1 MNGKTSP
8 GRLKQPKALYFCG
21 SVFTFTNFAY
31 YGMKLVLLLF
41 IAESVARG
49 GLGLSNSEATA
60 LLATFMAFSY
70 LSPVVGGWISDRFLG
85 PKYCVILGMIISG
98 IGYFLAYS
106 AHSKATIQIM
116 IALCVI
122 GGGLY
127 KSTSQTLVGSL
138 YENDDPRK
146 DGAFSMTYTFTN
158 IGVLFGPFL
167 CGLVANQW
175 FAQKQGG
182 EILEYGYRAV
192 FLVAA
197 IVIWIGAAFF
207 AVGQKF
213 FLKDIRTEASGNEG
227 RLAKKELAAKP
238 LTKPEKRRMG
248 VILILAFFT
257 IFFWIAYNQASMS
270 IALYMQEFVNLKIG
284 GFQIPTAWIDSYN
297 GLLCVILGPVM
308 AAIWLKMSKRKQG
321 DLNISQKMSLG
332 FIFLAMAFV
341 FMIIAVIKTGTVAG
355 QGPKASV
362 LFIIAFITFQ
372 SIGEMCF
379 APVGY
384 GMVNKL
390 APLKFSSLL
399 MGVWFASMFVA
410 NKLSGYVE
418 LVINQLGMLQVF
430 IIIPL
435 CLVVIGFLLFAM
447 NKKLEKMADDSD
459 IQKGQNDY
467 ETDRESVGNCTGNEA

>member
-1 MNGKTSP
+1 MMNDSTTVSA
-8 GRLKQPKALYFCG
+8 KQPKALYFCG
-21 SVFTFTNFAY
+21 SIFTFTNFAY

-41 IAESVARG
+41 IAEKTTRG
-49 GLGLSNSEATA
+49 GLGLSNAEATA
-60 LLATFMAFSY
+60 MLATFMAFSY
-70 LSPVVGGWISDRFLG
+70 LSPVIGGWISDRFLG
-85 PKYCVILGMIISG
+85 PKLCIILGMITSG
-98 IGYFLAYS
+98 AGYFAAFS
-106 AHSKATIQIM
+106 AHSKAAISLTIV
-116 IALCVI
+116 LCVI

-127 KSTSQTLVGSL
+127 KSTSQTLVGNL
-138 YENDDPRK
+138 YSNDDPRK

-175 FAQKQGG
+175 FAVKDGG
-182 EILEYGYRAV
+182 EILQYGYRAV

-197 IVIWIGAAFF
+197 IVIWIGAVFF

-213 FLKDIRTEASGNEG
+213 FLKDVRASEKGT
-227 RLAKKELAAKP
+227 AKDDMKSKKELASIP
-238 LTKPEKRRMG
+238 LKKHEKRRML

-270 IALYMQEFVNLKIG
+270 IALYMQEFINLKIG
-284 GFQIPTAWIDSYN
+284 SFQIPTAWIDSYN

-308 AAIWLKMSKRKQG
+308 AAVWMKMSRTKRG

-332 FIFLAMAFV
+332 FVFLAVAFA
-341 FMIIAVIKTGTVAG
+341 FMIAAVLKTGTIPG
-355 QGPKASV
+355 EGSKASV

-372 SIGEMCF
+372 SVGEMCF

-390 APLKFSSLL
+390 APAKYASLL
-399 MGVWFASMFVA
+399 MGVWFASLFVA

-418 LVINQLGMLQVF
+418 LVISKLGMLQVF
-430 IIIPL
+430 IIIPV
-435 CLVVIGFLLFAM
+435 CLLAIGFLLFTLS
-447 NKKLEKMADDSD
+447 KKLESMAADEP
-459 IQKGQNDY
+459 QK
-467 ETDRESVGNCTGNEA
+467 EVSNENRAAAEYTENA

>member
-1 MNGKTSP
+1 MENTNAAVVK
-8 GRLKQPKALYFCG
+8 KQPKALYFCG
-21 SVFTFTNFAY
+21 SVFTFTNFSY

-41 IAESVARG
+41 IAETTAKG
-49 GLGLSNSEATA
+49 GLGLTNSEATA
-60 LLATFMAFSY
+60 LLASFMAFSY

-85 PKYCVILGMIISG
+85 PKLCVFLGMVISG
-98 IGYFLAYS
+98 VGYFLAFS
-106 AHSKATIQIM
+106 AHSKTTIEIM

-127 KSTSQTLVGSL
+127 KSTSQTLVGNL
-138 YENDDPRK
+138 YDNDDPRK
-146 DGAFSMTYTFTN
+146 DGAFSMTYMFTN

-175 FAQKQGG
+175 FAVKDGG
-182 EILEYGYRAV
+182 EIIEYGYRAV
-192 FLVAA
+192 FLFTA
-197 IVIWIGAAFF
+197 IAIWIGAAIF

-213 FLKDIRTEASGNEG
+213 FLKNIHTAAADKDNRQG
-227 RLAKKELAAKP
+227 KKELASIP
-238 LTKPEKRRMG
+238 LTRGEKRRMC

-270 IALYMQEFVNLKIG
+270 IALYMQEFIALQIG
-284 GFQIPTAWIDSYN
+284 SFQIPTAWIDSYN

-308 AAIWLKMSKRKQG
+308 AAIWMKLSRTKRG
-321 DLNISQKMSLG
+321 DFNISQKMCLG
-332 FIFLAMAFV
+332 FVFLAAAFA
-341 FMIIAVIKTGTVAG
+341 FMIVAVMKTGTVPG
-355 QGPKASV
+355 QGEKASV
-362 LFIIAFITFQ
+362 LYIIAFITFQ

-390 APLKFSSLL
+390 APVKYASLL

-418 LVINQLGMLQVF
+418 LVISELGMLQVF
-430 IIIPL
+430 IIIPV
-435 CLVVIGFLLFAM
+435 CLLVIGMLLLAL
-447 NKKLEKMADDSD
+447 NKKLDTMSRME
-459 IQKGQNDY
+459 
-467 ETDRESVGNCTGNEA
+467 E

>member
-1 MNGKTSP
+1 MTNSNTVSA
-8 GRLKQPKALYFCG
+8 KQPKALYFCG
-21 SVFTFTNFAY
+21 SIFTFTNFSY

-41 IAESVARG
+41 IAEKTARG
-49 GLGLSNSEATA
+49 GLGLSNAEATG

-70 LSPVVGGWISDRFLG
+70 LSPVIGGWISDRFLG
-85 PKYCVILGMIISG
+85 PKLCVILGMLTSG
-98 IGYFLAYS
+98 AGYFLAFS
-106 AHSKATIQIM
+106 AHSKSAIQIT
-116 IALCVI
+116 ILLCVI

-127 KSTSQTLVGSL
+127 KSTSQTLVGNL
-138 YENDDPRK
+138 YANDDPRK

-175 FAQKQGG
+175 FAVKEGG

-207 AVGQKF
+207 ALGQKF
-213 FLKDIRTEASGNEG
+213 FLKDVKTADNVSAKENLR
-227 RLAKKELAAKP
+227 AKKELAAQP
-238 LTKPEKRRMG
+238 LTKPQKRRMC

-270 IALYMQEFVNLKIG
+270 IALYMQEFINLKIG
-284 GFQIPTAWIDSYN
+284 AFQIPTAWIDSYN

-308 AAIWLKMSKRKQG
+308 AAVWMKLSRTKGG
-321 DLNISQKMSLG
+321 DWNISKKMSLG
-332 FIFLAMAFV
+332 FVFLAAAFT
-341 FMIIAVIKTGTVAG
+341 FMIVAVMKTGTVPG
-355 QGPKASV
+355 EGSKASV

-390 APLKFSSLL
+390 APAKYASLL

-418 LVINQLGMLQVF
+418 LVISKLGMLQVF
-430 IIIPL
+430 IIIPV
-435 CLVVIGFLLFAM
+435 CLLVIGFLLFAL
-447 NKKLEKMADDSD
+447 NKKLENMAADEP
-459 IQKGQNDY
+459 QKGISHEQSRKTIGDT
-467 ETDRESVGNCTGNEA
+467 EGAEA

>member
-1 MNGKTSP
+1 MDESSGQGK
-8 GRLKQPKALYFCG
+8 LKQPKALYFCG
-21 SVFTFTNFAY
+21 SIFTFTNFAY

-41 IAESVARG
+41 IAEATKRG

-60 LLATFMAFSY
+60 LLASFMAFSY
-70 LSPVVGGWISDRFLG
+70 LSPIVGGWISDRFLG
-85 PKYCVILGMIISG
+85 PKICVVLGMVISG
-98 IGYFLAYS
+98 IGYFLAFS
-106 AHSKATIQIM
+106 AHSKAAIDAV

-146 DGAFSMTYTFTN
+146 DGAFSMTYMFTN

-167 CGLVANQW
+167 CGLIANQW

-182 EILEYGYRAV
+182 DILVYGYRAV
-192 FLVAA
+192 FLTAA
-197 IVIWIGAAFF
+197 IVIWVGAIFF
-207 AVGQKF
+207 AAGQNF
-213 FLKDIRTEASGNEG
+213 FLRNVHTQATKSEG
-227 RLAKKELAAKP
+227 LKAKKELAAKP

-270 IALYMQEFVNLKIG
+270 IALYMQDFINLKIG
-284 GFQIPTAWIDSYN
+284 SFQIPTAWIDSYN
-297 GLLCVILGPVM
+297 GLLCVILGPIT
-308 AAIWLKMSKRKQG
+308 AAIWLKLSKTRSG
-321 DLNISQKMSLG
+321 DLNISKKMSLG
-332 FIFLAMAFV
+332 FLFLAVAFV
-341 FMIIAVIKTGTVAG
+341 FMIAAVLKTGIIQG
-355 QGPKASV
+355 QGAKASV

-379 APVGY
+379 APIGY

-390 APLKFSSLL
+390 APLKYSSLL
-399 MGVWFASMFVA
+399 MGVWFASLFVA

-418 LVINQLGMLQVF
+418 LVINKLGMLQVF
-430 IIIPL
+430 IIIPA
-435 CLVVIGFLLFAM
+435 CLLVIGFLLLTL
-447 NKKLEKMADDSD
+447 NKKLEKMAD
-459 IQKGQNDY
+459 
-467 ETDRESVGNCTGNEA
+467 A